1 MEIIYDSHAS
11 GRLAERA
18 DQLGISIDDALGR
31 VKETLLLG
39 NVSKSK
45 RSRRNLV
52 YCKYFHDNTS
62 FFVVCKRRGRR
73 ILIKTV
79 IIKEGRE

>member
-1 MEIIYDSHAS
+1 MIIVYGSHAS

-18 DQLGISIDDALGR
+18 DQLEISIDDALNR
-31 VKETLLLG
+31 VKETLCHGSL
-39 NVSKSK
+39 SRSK

-52 YCKYFHDNTS
+52 YCKYFNDNIS
-62 FFVVCKRRGRR
+62 FFVVCRKHDEKC
-73 ILIKTV
+73 LVKTV